1 MNSIG
6 WNSPIQYFRSGTYF
20 LDIQYSFLV
29 EFMFRCIRAVYISWC
44 RVWSGLHM
52 ILYRSDYLLSLSL
65 SFSLSLSLFLSFS
78 LSLSLS
84 HTHTPSS
91 LRPGGGG
98 LGVTFKISRE
108 GWGCWIA
115 SFRDHI
121 KREKKTKN
129 LNYLHWLISHS
140 LSLSGSPSLC
150 SSISL
155 SISRWWSWW
164 RWRSRWP
171 PLTSAT
177 MGRESTLVSLSL
189 FLPLS
194 VARSLLFSLDISLY
208 L

>member
-1 MNSIG
+1 MVGEFESVWLYI
-6 WNSPIQYFRSGTYF
+6 
-20 LDIQYSFLV
+20 YSLFIHNPL
-29 EFMFRCIRAVYISWC
+29 
-44 RVWSGLHM
+44 
-52 ILYRSDYLLSLSL
+52 L
-65 SFSLSLSLFLSFS
+65 SFSLSLS
-78 LSLSLS
+78 
-84 HTHTPSS
+84 HTHKHSS
-91 LRPGGGG
+91 LWLGRDG

-177 MGRESTLVSLSL
+177 TGRESPSVFRNSFFLSL
-189 FLPLS
+189 FWWFFFIAHKSRENINPIDTW
-194 VARSLLFSLDISLY
+194 AEFIPNRW
-208 L
+208 